1 MAGNY
6 GKYVDRSPVICAAGK
21 VSGDPKDNVESALKQ
36 YGLVDEINA
45 LKHDANIWKSDQ
57 FIPPRKLPP
66 IQGAQFLGTNTQVS
80 KLLNPPV
87 LTRYQHMIG
96 DLKDTVYSSYWNAE
110 IGKVRDPV
118 PGLPAGM
125 NPLEVTFGNP
135 SKKDISLKEVV
146 NPSKSHYEVLRDC
159 QVGHELYKKT
169 HNDYNPSEKV
179 QRGYNKPPFNP
190 NKCYGQKTK
199 YDPRGI
205 WVKCA
210 CDWYQKE
217 PLVHANKLQADF
229 FKRTRPRLGQ
239 VLAPN
244 NNISLVPK
252 NHTFGDASNQDFY
265 GVEDLLKD
273 PNVQPCV
280 FKRDVRQWIASL
292 NKTRMAIKQK
302 RIHGFD
308 IEDFYKKALYLDKAK
323 SGFLPFEDL
332 RKLFSC
338 SYIMLPTELE
348 CLCYYLNYI
357 VDGKT
362 DYRKFID
369 LIDNNKELID
379 MRPIE
384 DVPKESKYYIST
396 SRAAGCDYLDVN
408 NTDSNRNM
416 PTAGIPSIRHDL
428 PRPVAPS
435 GGIRAAIE
443 NFGDE
448 TSAKSVV
455 NPSIYTNFGLTYR
468 DFFLPRSSQVIRNL
482 FEKLG
487 YNFIEGN
494 FEKLWEMGVKEDQ
507 TGQVCIDTFKR
518 LLQSKCQPLR
528 LRVDEKQI

>member
-135 SKKDISLKEVV
+135 SKKGLSNATLMNLSAFHSSFSDISLKEVV

-280 FKRDVRQWIASL
+280 FKRD
-292 NKTRMAIKQK
+292 
-302 RIHGFD
+302 
-308 IEDFYKKALYLDKAK
+308 AK

-408 NTDSNRNM
+408 NT
-416 PTAGIPSIRHDL
+416 
-428 PRPVAPS
+428 APS